1 MSVHRAGVRA
11 AMALLALSAATTGLP
26 ASFVPRSFYDSFP
39 LGLSWVDRLP
49 PYNAHLVT
57 DTGGFYLAFALLFA
71 WAAIRP
77 SAQLIVPLCWAWAV
91 AAALHLRFHV
101 VHLGSLGTAD
111 AVAEIGGLALLLAL
125 PLAAIVALRLAGWRD
140 HART

>member
-1 MSVHRAGVRA
+1 MTGVRV
-11 AMALLALSAATTGLP
+11 AMGLLAVSAAAVGIP
-26 ASFVPRSFYDSFP
+26 ASFLPREFYDAFP

-57 DTGGFYLAFALLFA
+57 DTGGFYLAFTLLFA

-77 SAQLIVPLCWAWAV
+77 SRELIVPVCTAWAL

-101 VHLGSLGTAD
+101 VHLGALPTGD
-111 AVAEIGGLALLLAL
+111 AIAQTIGLASVLLL
-125 PLAAIVALRLAGWRD
+125 PLAVIVALRRPTTL
-140 HART
+140 